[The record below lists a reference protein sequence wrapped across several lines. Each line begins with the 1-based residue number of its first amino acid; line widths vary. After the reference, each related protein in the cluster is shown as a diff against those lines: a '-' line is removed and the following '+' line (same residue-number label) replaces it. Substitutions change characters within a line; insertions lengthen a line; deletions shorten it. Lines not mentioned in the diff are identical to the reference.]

1 MQPNLLPDNNGQ
13 QRVDTP
19 PSFAPPITLNTN
31 SLWKR
36 IKRNWGWIFLCL
48 VVAGLVAAFLIRY
61 TPQTY
66 RASTRIIVGESSAQS
81 GLTKDAIIQELGFEK
96 SYDLGEEILMMKS
109 VKLMREVVDTL
120 SLSITYVYQGQIR
133 NTDIYRP
140 KQFVL
145 VPVDTVDA
153 IEVDELNYGK
163 VFIRLDDNDAFTL
176 VKSPGDTV
184 QQYYFEPFSIGDRE
198 YRLSLLK
205 ELASEDQG
213 FIEVVTSKPYTAALR
228 YSKPISI
235 LQVGKS
241 NVIQITTTDVNRQ
254 RAMDILDAL
263 VNAYN
268 DKLVNQQSRIGKK
281 TLEFIEDRLSVVSS
295 ELYGF
300 ESQVATYRQDQDLD
314 VNLETRSVDYLSQIN
329 ENDRQLSELQI
340 RKELIENLR
349 ANLATSD
356 ANSISPIPIASEITA
371 GVLDGLIGEYN
382 ELAAIY
388 SERTKRLKPDH
399 PDIQGYIRQAADLRE
414 TIIRSIAVV
423 LRENDRR
430 IAQIEKRNTPL
441 EEKLNRIPQNE
452 KRLVQI
458 MRQRQIKE
466 NLFLYLMEKR
476 EEAALIIAGQVPN
489 TRIIDRAISSRSPIA
504 PIPWL
509 IILTALF
516 AGTFVPVSLMLI
528 SEILNSKVTSESE
541 TLSLIKAPIVGR
553 IIEVKQVKKRLISQA
568 NIRSAIAE
576 GFRLLRTNLG
586 FITTGTPS
594 KVIVVTS
601 SISGEG
607 KTFVSGN
614 LGISI
619 ALANKKVV
627 LVESDM
633 HMPNLTTTVAVSGT
647 PITEPGLSNY
657 LVNQCNIEDIIKPSG
672 HDNLWIVP
680 AGTKPPNPGD
690 LLTSEKTEA
699 LIKHLRNKFDFV
711 ILDAPPAGV
720 VSDSMV
726 LSHLADITLYVVRL
740 RKAEQKH
747 LNMAQGFN
755 ATGKL
760 KGMHVV
766 LNGLREKENYGYG
779 QGYY

>member
-1 MQPNLLPDNNGQ
+1 MH
-13 QRVDTP
+13 QRVETP
-19 PSFAPPITLNTN
+19 SSFAPPITLNTK

-48 VVAGLVAAFLIRY
+48 VIAGLVAAFLIRY

-66 RASTRIIVGESSAQS
+66 QASTRIIVGENSAQS

-96 SYDLGEEILMMKS
+96 SYDLGEEILMMQS
-109 VKLMREVVDTL
+109 IKLMQDVVDTL
-120 SLSITYVYQGQIR
+120 NLSITYLYQGQVR
-133 NTDIYRP
+133 NSDIYQPR
-140 KQFVL
+140 QFV
-145 VPVDTVDA
+145 VTAVDTISEFEA
-153 IEVDELNYGK
+153 DELDYGS
-163 VFIRLDDNDAFTL
+163 VFFRLDDNESFTL
-176 VKSPGDTV
+176 VKTAGDTTH
-184 QQYYFEPFSIGDRE
+184 QFYFEPFYIGGRQ
-198 YRLSLLK
+198 YRLSLL
-205 ELASEDQG
+205 EEISSANQG
-213 FIEVVTSKPYTAALR
+213 FIEVVTSQPYTAALR
-228 YSKPISI
+228 FSKAIQI

-241 NVIQITTTDVNRQ
+241 NVIQITTTDVNRK

-268 DKLVNQQSRIGKK
+268 DKLVTQQSRIGKK
-281 TLEFIEDRLSVVSS
+281 TLEFIEDRLRRVSN
-295 ELYGF
+295 ELYSF

-314 VNLETRSVDYLSQIN
+314 VNLETRSVDYLTQIN

-349 ANLATSD
+349 ANLAASNE
-356 ANSISPIPIASEITA
+356 NSISQIPIASEITTGA
-371 GVLDGLIGEYN
+371 LDGLINEYN
-382 ELAAIY
+382 ELAVIY
-388 SERTKRLKPDH
+388 SERSKRLKPDH
-399 PDIQGYIRQAADLRE
+399 PDIQAYIRQASDLRE
-414 TIIRSIAVV
+414 TIIRSISVV

-430 IAQIEKRNTPL
+430 IAQIEKRNAPL
-441 EEKLNRIPQNE
+441 EKKLNRIPQNE

-466 NLFLYLMEKR
+466 DLFLYLMEKR

-489 TRIIDRAISSRSPIA
+489 TRIIDRAISSRTPIA

-509 IILTALF
+509 IILTAIF
-516 AGTFVPVSLMLI
+516 AGTFIPVSLMLI
-528 SEILNSKVTSESE
+528 YEILNSKVSSESE
-541 TLSLIKAPIVGR
+541 TLSILKAPIVGR
-553 IIEVKQVKKRLISQA
+553 VIDVKQKENRLISPT

-586 FITTGTPS
+586 FVTTGTPS

-607 KTFVSGN
+607 KTFVSAN
-614 LGISI
+614 LGMSI

-633 HMPNLTTTVAVSGT
+633 HMPNLTDTIANSDSS
-647 PITEPGLSNY
+647 ISEPGLSNY
-657 LVNQCNIEDIIKPSG
+657 LVNQCELEEIIKPSG

-690 LLTSEKTEA
+690 LLTSEKTNA
-699 LIKHLRNKFDFV
+699 LIEHLRKDFDFV

-740 RKAEQKH
+740 RKAEQRH
-747 LNMAQGFN
+747 LNMAQGLN